1 MKHTLSEIRQDKS
14 ATFYILIMKKFRQY
28 RGNQGR
34 SPEKVNETFK
44 LLNFVVLLTSITILA
59 HYIYTLIQ

>member
-1 MKHTLSEIRQDKS
+1 
-14 ATFYILIMKKFRQY
+14 MKKFRQY

-34 SPEKVNETFK
+34 SPDKVNEIFK

-59 HYIYTLIQ
+59 YYIYTLIQ